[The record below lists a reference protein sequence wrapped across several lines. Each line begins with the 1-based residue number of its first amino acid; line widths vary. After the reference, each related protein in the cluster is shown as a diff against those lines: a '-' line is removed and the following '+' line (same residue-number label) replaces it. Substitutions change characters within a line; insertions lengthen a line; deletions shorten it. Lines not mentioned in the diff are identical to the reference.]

1 MKTLIPSLILLD
13 NKDINLPVESPFYGE
28 LNADEEVLVL
38 RDTLNKLLEERNYL
52 AEELQNLTSVTSP
65 TKINL
70 KDYLKYQSLKEG
82 QSLMNCAEDHSVERK
97 IC

>member
-1 MKTLIPSLILLD
+1 MKTLIPSLILLN
-13 NKDINLPVESPFYGE
+13 NKDINVVVESPFYGE

-52 AEELQNLTSVTSP
+52 AEELQNLTSVSSP

-82 QSLMNCAEDHSVERK
+82 KSMMKNNV
-97 IC
+97 

>member
-13 NKDINLPVESPFYGE
+13 NKDINLPMENPFYGE

-70 KDYLKYQSLKEG
+70 KDYLKYQSLK
-82 QSLMNCAEDHSVERK
+82 
-97 IC
+97 